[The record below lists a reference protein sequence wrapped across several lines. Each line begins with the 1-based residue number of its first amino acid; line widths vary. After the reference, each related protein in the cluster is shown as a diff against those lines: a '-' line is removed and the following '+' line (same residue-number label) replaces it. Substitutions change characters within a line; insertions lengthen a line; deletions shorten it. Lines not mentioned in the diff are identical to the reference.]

1 MKIKLKQFIVL
12 LSLSLCILTQ
22 STVVFA
28 GADWGSLDATAQTNA
43 KDLYAYLKLA
53 GYSDYAAAGICGNA
67 DQEASLSAAKG
78 SGTHL
83 GAFQMSTDTWNS
95 YESWCNDNSLE
106 TEDIVNQ
113 FKYVESNSLESDFN
127 SYCKNLSL
135 EDYKACTDIITGME
149 GFMVAFERCVGGD
162 YTCQKVTPSYSSQK
176 KYQDGDKRNQY
187 SSSIYEAL
195 VGTAPADSGA
205 TSDGSNNTNPDST
218 DKDNIKQQLLA
229 SGYYTEEQLSSY
241 IKLKETNIAE
251 QYLTRATRDNLS
263 QSDLENLASWEDNV
277 NNSKK
282 EYGFIAW
289 LRIIVMWVGIIFTIY
304 IFLLYLAYWFDKLN
318 SIIDLDVLSIM
329 TFGRLHVAIDDK
341 EANFSLG
348 KKQDRMTVN
357 HKDMLFICITGLIF
371 GTLLITGVFYKI
383 VSNFV
388 NMILRWIG

>member
-1 MKIKLKQFIVL
+1 MRKLQRVIIFFTLVL
-12 LSLSLCILTQ
+12 TLYSQ
-22 STVVFA
+22 SIVVFA
-28 GADWGSLDATAQTNA
+28 GADWDSLDETAQTNA
-43 KDLYAYLKLA
+43 RNLYAYLKLA

-67 DQEASLSAAKG
+67 DQEMSLSSGRG
-78 SGTHL
+78 SGDLCGT
-83 GAFQMSTDTWNS
+83 FQMSDDAWTKCSN
-95 YESWCNDNSLE
+95 WCADNSL
-106 TEDIVNQ
+106 DVDDVVNQ
-113 FKYVESNSLESDFN
+113 FKYIEASTLESDFN
-127 SYCKNLSL
+127 SYCKGLSL

-149 GFMVAFERCVGGD
+149 GFMVAFERCVYGE
-162 YTCQKVTPSYSSQK
+162 YTCQKVTPNYSTEY

-205 TSDGSNNTNPDST
+205 SADGSSSDTSNQS
-218 DKDNIKQQLLA
+218 KEQVKQQLLA
-229 SGYYTEEQLSSY
+229 SGYYTDEQLSSY
-241 IKLKETNIAE
+241 IKLRETNIDE
-251 QYLTRATRDNLS
+251 QYLVKATRDNLN

-289 LRIIVMWVGIIFTIY
+289 MRIIVMWVGIIFTIY

-318 SIIDLDVLSIM
+318 SLIDLDMLSIM

-371 GTLLITGVFYKI
+371 GTLLITGTFYKI
-383 VSNFV
+383 VANFV
-388 NMILRWIG
+388 NFILRKLG

>member
-12 LSLSLCILTQ
+12 LSLSLCILSQ
-22 STVVFA
+22 STTVFA
-28 GADWGSLDATAQTNA
+28 GADWGSLDETAQTNA
-43 KDLYAYLKLA
+43 RNLYAYLKLA
-53 GYSDYAAAGICGNA
+53 DYSDYAAAGICGNA

-83 GAFQMSTDTWNS
+83 GAFQMSSDTWAN
-95 YESWCNDNSLE
+95 YESWCSDSGLE

-113 FKYVESNSLESDFN
+113 FKYVEQNSLESDF
-127 SYCKNLSL
+127 STYCKGLSL
-135 EDYKACTDIITGME
+135 SDYKACTDIITGME
-149 GFMVAFERCVGGD
+149 GFMVAFERCTGGS
-162 YTCQKVTPSYSSQK
+162 YTCQKVTPNYSSEK

-187 SSSIYEAL
+187 SSSIYEEL
-195 VGTAPADSGA
+195 VGTAPADGG
-205 TSDGSNNTNPDST
+205 TSSNGSTNTNPDST
-218 DKDNIKQQLLA
+218 DKNNVKQQLLA

-251 QYLTRATRDNLS
+251 QYLTKATRDNLN

-289 LRIIVMWVGIIFTIY
+289 MRIIVMWVGIIFTIY

-348 KKQDRMTVN
+348 KKQDRMTVS
-357 HKDMLFICITGLIF
+357 HKDILFICITGLIF
-371 GTLLITGVFYKI
+371 GTLLITGVFYK
-383 VSNFV
+383 VVANFV

>member
-1 MKIKLKQFIVL
+1 MKKLQRVIIFFTLVL
-12 LSLSLCILTQ
+12 VFCSQ
-22 STVVFA
+22 SIVVFA
-28 GADWGSLDATAQTNA
+28 GADWDSLDEAAQTNA
-43 KDLYAYLKLA
+43 RNLYAYLKLA

-67 DQEASLSAAKG
+67 DQEMSLASGRG
-78 SGTHL
+78 SEDLCGT
-83 GAFQMSTDTWNS
+83 FQMSDGAWTKCSN
-95 YESWCNDNSLE
+95 WCADSSL
-106 TEDIVNQ
+106 DVDDVVNQ
-113 FKYVESNSLESDFN
+113 FKYIEASTLESDFN
-127 SYCKNLSL
+127 SYCKGLSL

-149 GFMVAFERCVGGD
+149 GFMVAFERCVYGD
-162 YTCQKVTPSYSSQK
+162 YTCQKVIPNYSTEY

-205 TSDGSNNTNPDST
+205 SASNGSSSDASNQS
-218 DKDNIKQQLLA
+218 KEQVKQQLLA

-241 IKLKETNIAE
+241 IKLRETNIDE
-251 QYLTRATRDNLS
+251 QYLVKATRDNLS
-263 QSDLENLASWEDNV
+263 QSDLENLALWEDNV

-282 EYGFIAW
+282 EYGFVAW
-289 LRIIVMWVGIIFTIY
+289 MRIIVMWIGIVFTIY

-348 KKQDRMTVN
+348 KKQDRMTVS

-371 GTLLITGVFYKI
+371 GTLLITGTFYKI
-383 VSNFV
+383 VANFV

>member
-1 MKIKLKQFIVL
+1 MKIKLKQFIAL
-12 LSLSLCILTQ
+12 LSLSLCILSQ

-28 GADWGSLDATAQTNA
+28 GADWDGLNKTAQTNA
-43 KDLYAYLKLA
+43 RNLYAYLRLA

-67 DQEASLSAAKG
+67 DQELGLSAAKG
-78 SGTHL
+78 SGSYL
-83 GAFQMSTDTWNS
+83 GAFQMSKSSWNS

-149 GFMVAFERCVGGD
+149 GFMVAFERCVYGD
-162 YTCQKVTPSYSSQK
+162 YTCQKVIPNYTTKY

-205 TSDGSNNTNPDST
+205 TSNGSNNTNPDST
-218 DKDNIKQQLLA
+218 DKNNVKQQLLA

-241 IKLKETNIAE
+241 IKLRETNIAE

>member
-1 MKIKLKQFIVL
+1 MKIKLKQFIAL
-12 LSLSLCILTQ
+12 LSLSLCILSQ

-28 GADWGSLDATAQTNA
+28 GADWDGLDETAQTNA
-43 KDLYAYLKLA
+43 RNLYAYLKFA

-78 SGTHL
+78 SGLHL
-83 GAFQMSTDTWNS
+83 GAFQMSTDTWTH
-95 YESWCNDNSLE
+95 YESWCSDSSLE
-106 TEDIVNQ
+106 TENIVNQ

-135 EDYKACTDIITGME
+135 EDYKVCTDIITGME
-149 GFMVAFERCVGGD
+149 GFMVAFERCVGGK
-162 YTCQKVTPSYSSQK
+162 YTCQKVTPNYSSQK

-195 VGTAPADSGA
+195 VGTAPADGGTSGDGT
-205 TSDGSNNTNPDST
+205 TSTNSDST
-218 DKDNIKQQLLA
+218 DKENIKQQLLA
-229 SGYYTEEQLSSY
+229 TGYYTEEQLSSY
-241 IKLKETNIAE
+241 IKLNETNIAE
-251 QYLTRATRDNLS
+251 QYLTKATRDNLS

-277 NNSKK
+277 NNSKN

-289 LRIIVMWVGIIFTIY
+289 MRIIVMWVGIIFTIY

-371 GTLLITGVFYKI
+371 GTLLITGAFYKI
-383 VSNFV
+383 VANFV

>member
-12 LSLSLCILTQ
+12 LSLSLCILSQ

-28 GADWGSLDATAQTNA
+28 GADWDGLDETAQTNA
-43 KDLYAYLKLA
+43 RNLYAYLKLA

-67 DQEASLSAAKG
+67 DQEHELSATKG
-78 SGTHL
+78 SGSYL
-83 GAFQMSTDTWNS
+83 GAFQMSSDTWAN
-95 YESWCNDNSLE
+95 YESWCSDSGLE

-113 FKYVESNSLESDFN
+113 FKYIESDLLESDFN
-127 SYCKNLSL
+127 SYCKGLSL

-149 GFMVAFERCVGGD
+149 GFMVAFERCVYGE
-162 YTCQKVTPSYSSQK
+162 YTCQKVTPNYSSEQ

-195 VGTAPADSGA
+195 VGTTPADSGA
-205 TSDGSNNTNPDST
+205 STSGGSSSDTSNQS
-218 DKDNIKQQLLA
+218 KEQVKQQLLA

-251 QYLTRATRDNLS
+251 QYLTKATRDNLS

-282 EYGFIAW
+282 EYGFISW
-289 LRIIVMWVGIIFTIY
+289 MRIIVMWVGIIFTIY

-348 KKQDRMTVN
+348 KKQDRMTVS
-357 HKDMLFICITGLIF
+357 HKDILFICITGLIF
-371 GTLLITGVFYKI
+371 GTLLITGTFYKI
-383 VSNFV
+383 VASFV
-388 NMILRWIG
+388 NTIIRWIG